1 MLNKLNFFAA
11 FTAAFLLWSNVV
23 SAQESTLDVVKKR
36 GTLIAGVKNDYPPAG
51 YLNSNGDWVGLD
63 VDMAKY
69 IAKKLGVKLQMEA
82 VSSRTRIPMLVN
94 NNVDLI
100 ININPTRER
109 AQTIDFTSPYFLAGT
124 TILVRKDSGI
134 RGIEDLLPPRKVG
147 GVQGS
152 ADGPGLLVQVPKAD
166 IQYFQEFPQVFLALK
181 QKRVDAML
189 TASVTLAQLS
199 KGDPDLVVVMPPFK
213 PDPWAIGVRHN
224 DSKWRL
230 AIEEAV
236 MDAWADGTI
245 AKLHQEHIGTPVN
258 FTLPVWP
265 DYYQK

>member
-1 MLNKLNFFAA
+1 MCNKFKLVVAA
-11 FTAAFLLWSNVV
+11 ITALSLWSWPAA
-23 SAQESTLDVVKKR
+23 AQESTLDVVKKR

-51 YLNSNGDWVGLD
+51 YIDSKGEWVGLD

-82 VSSRTRIPMLVN
+82 VTSRTRIPMLVN

-109 AQTIDFTSPYFLAGT
+109 AQAIDFTSPYFLAGT
-124 TILVRKDSGI
+124 TILVHKDSGI
-134 RGIEDLLPPRKVG
+134 RGIEDLVPPRKVG

-189 TASVTLAQLS
+189 TASVTLAQMS

-236 MDAWADGTI
+236 MDAWSDGTI